1 MKDKIS
7 DQYNQI
13 LERLELKVKDDGTIE
28 SVEKNGYII
37 KNKYFL
43 NNVNN
48 ILVINTYLIH
58 KVIKDILNNY
68 NVTYYEYKNNEIR

>member
-28 SVEKNGYII
+28 SVEKNGYI
-37 KNKYFL
+37 KKFKYE
-43 NNVNN
+43 
-48 ILVINTYLIH
+48 
-58 KVIKDILNNY
+58 K
-68 NVTYYEYKNNEIR
+68 